1 MGSIWLL
8 GFIAFILYRVF
19 YAGMNSKTLFYNPP
33 GRYDDGP
40 RYSENKVMGYVF
52 ATLGFAVTWIISL
65 PLYGIYLL
73 GKRYQKEA

>member
-19 YAGMNSKTLFYNPP
+19 NAGMNSKSLFYRPP
-33 GRYDDGP
+33 GRYETEP
-40 RYSENKVMGYVF
+40 QFSENLVMGYVF
-52 ATLGFAVTWIISL
+52 TTFGFAVTWIISL

-73 GKRYQKEA
+73 GKRYQKEV